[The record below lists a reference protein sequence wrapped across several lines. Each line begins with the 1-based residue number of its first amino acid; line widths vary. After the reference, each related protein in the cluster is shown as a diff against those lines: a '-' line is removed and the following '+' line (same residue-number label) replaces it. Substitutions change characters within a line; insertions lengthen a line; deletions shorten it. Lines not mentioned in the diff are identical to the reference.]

1 MPSNC
6 TSWQLW
12 RSRIGWQV
20 LFLKTTTDDLAGE
33 VDRST
38 TGDETFVSVAL
49 TGEST
54 GKPKC
59 NDRRTDRRINFKH
72 PTMTGSLTGEL
83 TANPKYNDSRSD
95 RSSQF
100 NSSMGGGQ
108 DSLCRVRA
116 LCPRLALRADL
127 ASAPSSGR
135 CPETPTNCRVA
146 LRLTWEGDADRD
158 FGLIAPQLLAAWA
171 HEATHRLASIS
182 DLRKTSA
189 APVARHG
196 CL

>member
-1 MPSNC
+1 
-6 TSWQLW
+6 
-12 RSRIGWQV
+12 V

-59 NDRRTDRRINFKH
+59 NDRGTDRRINFKH

-95 RSSQF
+95 SRV
-100 NSSMGGGQ
+100 NS
-108 DSLCRVRA
+108 
-116 LCPRLALRADL
+116 
-127 ASAPSSGR
+127 
-135 CPETPTNCRVA
+135 T
-146 LRLTWEGDADRD
+146 
-158 FGLIAPQLLAAWA
+158 AAW
-171 HEATHRLASIS
+171 EEGKTHCA
-182 DLRKTSA
+182 
-189 APVARHG
+189 G
-196 CL
+196 